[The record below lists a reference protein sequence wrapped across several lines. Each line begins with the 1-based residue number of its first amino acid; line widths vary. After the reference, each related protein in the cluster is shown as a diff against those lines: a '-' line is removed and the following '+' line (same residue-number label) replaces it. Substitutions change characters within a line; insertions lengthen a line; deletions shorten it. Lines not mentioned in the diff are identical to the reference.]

1 MPTLQMSEQAAQSQ
15 IAGRS
20 IYGVFA
26 FWMAVLWSSGSC
38 VQARTNEDS
47 VTYAIACRLQVERD
61 PSLTGPLTAAVRNQ
75 IQHVFEAI
83 LQAEQKVRFLDESE
97 ASDLPTLQQAGQ
109 ESLARQWSRPERLL
123 LVRVDRQGSQFVVQ
137 AREFDS
143 RFQMLGPICENRTMQ
158 REMVADSA
166 GRVVL
171 QAFSP
176 LAVVRSA
183 TGTNVQIEFLGG
195 TRLSEYRAWLGLTG
209 KVGLQVMREPT
220 AGGGTS
226 GNGSTRSTRYR
237 GSFLAIQNWEG
248 DRAECEL
255 IGPDKLFKDLGSASV
270 RYVARPV
277 RGGTASARIQ
287 VLRKESRQ
295 PQPDCEVFVSPQQ
308 YSTEPNLM
316 RGLTDRAGT
325 LNVNLASSGI
335 QYVSVRFEDLV
346 MKAPLLPGASADPV
360 VFEVPTRGRRAEF
373 IRPLRQ
379 LIQEIDDQYLV
390 DVRLREELKARVDA
404 KDTADVR
411 KLIVRGRS
419 QRISHDE
426 VDARVREVERGAELE
441 GEDVREAAAQVREN
455 AARKIS
461 KQLDQALAA
470 YSDWADKFDKRGSV
484 TTLTAQIN
492 ALQAKMDW
500 EALIPVFEKLVEVDP
515 DSPKPAEELRLLK
528 NDLKIK
534 SPEHGEARTFVNDD
548 LKEITS
554 RDLAGRWREIDR
566 AAHALLNAKDH
577 LTLLKL
583 QRAMNGWARDLGLEV
598 KGLIDQVK
606 AAGNDEDRVQELRD
620 KLERLNELNQLLLK
634 LDKEIREFLAT
645 LKL

>member
-1 MPTLQMSEQAAQSQ
+1 MS
-15 IAGRS
+15 
-20 IYGVFA
+20 
-26 FWMAVLWSSGSC
+26 
-38 VQARTNEDS
+38 VQAGATDTVPAYS
-47 VTYAIACRLQVERD
+47 IACRLEVERD
-61 PSLTGPLTAAVRNQ
+61 SSLTVPMTAAIRKQ
-75 IQHVFEAI
+75 IQQVFDAI
-83 LQAEQKVRFLDESE
+83 LGTQHQLRFLDGGE
-97 ASDLPTLQQAGQ
+97 ALSLPPLLEADQ
-109 ESLARQWSRPERLL
+109 ESVARQWTQPERLL
-123 LVRVDRQGSQFVVQ
+123 MVRIARQGSQFVVQ

-143 RFQMLGPICENRTMQ
+143 RFQMLGPVCEVRTMQ

-183 TGTNVQIEFLGG
+183 TGTNVQIEFIGG
-195 TRLSEYRAWLGLTG
+195 SRLSEYRAWLGLTG

-220 AGGGTS
+220 AAGNGAN
-226 GNGSTRSTRYR
+226 GNGSNRSTRYR
-237 GSFLAIQNWEG
+237 GTFLAIQNWEG
-248 DRAECEL
+248 ERAECEL

-277 RGGTASARIQ
+277 RGGNASARIQ

-325 LNVNLASSGI
+325 LNVNLAAGGI

-360 VFEVPTRGRRAEF
+360 IFEVPTRGRRAEF

-411 KLIVRGRS
+411 KLIERGRS
-419 QRISHDE
+419 QRISREE
-426 VDARVREVERGAELE
+426 VDARVREVERRAESE

-455 AARKIS
+455 ADRKIS

-470 YSDWADKFDKRGSV
+470 YSDWADKFDKRASV
-484 TTLTAQIN
+484 AALTTQIN
-492 ALQAKMDW
+492 DLQAKMDW
-500 EALIPVFEKLVEVDP
+500 EGLIPVFEKLVEADP
-515 DSPKPAEELRLLK
+515 DNPKPAEELRLLK

-534 SPEHGEARTFVNDD
+534 SAEHREARTFVNED
-548 LKEITS
+548 LKEIPA
-554 RDLAGRWREIDR
+554 RDLPVRWREIDR
-566 AAHALLNAKDH
+566 AAHALLTAKDH

-598 KGLIDQVK
+598 KGLVDQVK

-620 KLERLNELNQLLLK
+620 KLERLNELNQSLLK
-634 LDKEIREFLAT
+634 LDKEMREFLAT